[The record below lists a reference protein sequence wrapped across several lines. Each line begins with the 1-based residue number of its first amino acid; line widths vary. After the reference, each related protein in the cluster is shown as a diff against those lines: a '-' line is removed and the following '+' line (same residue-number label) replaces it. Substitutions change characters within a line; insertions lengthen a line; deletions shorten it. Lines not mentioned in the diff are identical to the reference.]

1 MSSWVEKKG
10 RRGRGGVVPVLMW
23 SRSTSRGVLHTHP
36 LNFHPTTSTNPS
48 SYSIT
53 MSKITGPSHNK
64 RVYEY
69 DDDSGDDSGSVT
81 DKPRIAQ
88 WQDDPDEFFDT
99 VS

>member
-1 MSSWVEKKG
+1 M
-10 RRGRGGVVPVLMW
+10 
-23 SRSTSRGVLHTHP
+23 
-36 LNFHPTTSTNPS
+36 F
-48 SYSIT
+48 
-53 MSKITGPSHNK
+53 KITGPSHNK
-64 RVYEY
+64 RVSEY